1 MEPNPTGT
9 GGLTMGETKDSYQ
22 VFPVGVVR
30 HGGKRPTIEIFEPF
44 RDALLGLDGFS
55 HIHVLYWFH
64 ENDSPENR
72 RTLRVHPRKNPA
84 NPLTGVFA
92 THSPNR
98 PNLLALT
105 RCKIVSV
112 AADAVEVEAID
123 ARNGSPVLDIKC
135 FIPDEPPLSD
145 VRVPDWVR
153 HDGQ

>member
-1 MEPNPTGT
+1 ME
-9 GGLTMGETKDSYQ
+9 EAKASYQ
-22 VFPVGVVR
+22 VVPVGIVR
-30 HGGKRPTIEIFEPF
+30 HGGKLPIIEIFAPF
-44 RDALLGLDGFS
+44 REALLGLDGFS

-64 ENDSPENR
+64 DNDSPENR

-84 NPLTGVFA
+84 NPMTGVFA

-112 AADAVEVEAID
+112 GTDEVTVEAID
-123 ARNGSPVLDIKC
+123 ARDGSPVLDIKC
-135 FIPDEPPLSD
+135 FIPDDPPLAD
-145 VRVPDWVR
+145 VQVPDWVH